1 MLSTQASFSQYFG
14 PDTHISGQG
23 RLSLDN
29 QPGQDLTTSIGIASL
44 RGSLTL
50 ADHANLLPLISILF
64 APSPLQSS
72 PESCIYYVF
81 VTLSTALNS
90 L

>member
-50 ADHANLLPLISILF
+50 ADHLQTFYHLLVSFLLPLRYNH
-64 APSPLQSS
+64 LQN
-72 PESCIYYVF
+72 PAFTMY
-81 VTLSTALNS
+81 S
-90 L
+90 LPYQQH